1 MSRAVVSTVV
11 NEVQQLLLV
20 RPPNPYVDVVE
31 VVRLVTGSDLV
42 SYSKDHHFVTTVED
56 NDLVQLYNGIF
67 KINDEY
73 YSGSDHSRVVI
84 GENFKDFTKSS
95 QADFAHSEIDD
106 FNYIHVTLNET
117 GDVHMVVT
125 NHSCNK
131 LEMKD
136 YDFVDQNIVAYLTHK
151 DTIYCVS
158 KDGKVISVQVDFI
171 NSIINSKVLKYIGYK
186 PKNIQSV
193 GFFMNRPYVI
203 IKNCLHFLDKTGDVK
218 DKQWTVSDISGSYTV
233 CHLMDEDPVK
243 EIVTITSTN
252 MVDKQVTLCLSKFD
266 QSIIDYLARYILGT
280 EKYTVKRFVIDSFYD
295 VTLNKSTFTL
305 NYGLHD
311 VYSYSDHKMLP
322 PGTKVYKDMNNNDL
336 IVKPDTVL
344 NTLMY
349 QTDNGDL
356 TINDMI
362 NGKIIG
368 TNLLILNN
376 GTRYSVGY
384 PKKIWNHIDTN
395 DSYDTQISKICST
408 HQNNKWLLIATINR
422 WGKLTILSYDL
433 TKHVF
438 YKIFNQDWVCH
449 HRVLDLIVW
458 KNNVY
463 CLTPDQKIFIF
474 KCSKDGYTRYSSIN
488 CYDIGIVRNYGV
500 INNRLHLIIDGY
512 LYRINKKKLEL
523 ISKNIFDMSLL
534 KRIPYRLF

>member
-84 GENFKDFTKSS
+84 DENFKDFKKSS

-106 FNYIHVTLNET
+106 SNYMNVTLNET
-117 GDVHMVVT
+117 KDVHMVVT
-125 NHSCNK
+125 NHSCNE
-131 LEMKD
+131 LEMKN

-151 DTIYCVS
+151 NTIYCVS
-158 KDGKVISVQVDFI
+158 KDGKIISVQVDFI
-171 NSIINSKVLKYIGYK
+171 NSKINSKVLKYFRHK
-186 PKNIQSV
+186 PKDIQFI

-233 CHLMDEDPVK
+233 SHLMDKDPVN

-252 MVDKQVTLCLSKFD
+252 MVDKQVTLCLSNFD
-266 QSIIDYLARYILGT
+266 QDTIDYLARYVLGT
-280 EKYTVKRFVIDSFYD
+280 EKYTVKRFVIDYFYD

-322 PGTKVYKDMNNNDL
+322 SGTKVYKDMNNNDL
-336 IVKPDTVL
+336 IVNPDTVL
-344 NTLMY
+344 NTSMY
-349 QTDNGDL
+349 QTDSGDL

-362 NGKIIG
+362 NGKVIG
-368 TNLLILNN
+368 TNLLILDN
-376 GTRYSVGY
+376 GTHYSVGY
-384 PKKIWNHIDTN
+384 PKELWNHIDVDDSN
-395 DSYDTQISKICST
+395 DAQISKICSI
-408 HQNNKWLLIATINR
+408 HQNDEWLLIATINR
-422 WGKLTILSYDL
+422 WDKLTILSYDL
-433 TKHVF
+433 TNHVF
-438 YKIFNQDWVCH
+438 YKIFDQDWVCH

-463 CLTPDQKIFIF
+463 CLTPDQKIFMF
-474 KCSKDGYTRYSSIN
+474 KCSKDGYTRYPSVN

-500 INNRLHLIIDGY
+500 INNKLHLIIGGY
-512 LYRINKKKLEL
+512 LYRINKNKLEL

-534 KRIPYRLF
+534 ERVPYRLF